1 VRLKN
6 SQIATLVRAT
16 HHCFGE
22 MSKIWLFGSRVD
34 DSKRGGD
41 IDIYIE
47 TDLETGIVATKLEMR
62 SLIWKEFGDQKID
75 ILVRSRKK
83 ELSPM
88 HKLAKQM
95 GVELQEGSTDQ
106 VDS

>member
-1 VRLKN
+1 MRLKS
-6 SQIATLVRAT
+6 SQISTLVNAT

-22 MSKIWLFGSRVD
+22 MSKVWLFGSRVD

-47 TDLETGIVATKLEMR
+47 TDLEAGLVAAKLEMR

-75 ILVRSRKK
+75 ILVRSRKEK
-83 ELSPM
+83 LSPM
-88 HKLAKQM
+88 HKLAKQT
-95 GVELQEGSTDQ
+95 GVELRE
-106 VDS
+106 VEN